1 MLRRCA
7 LTATCVALLG
17 CSTPTTEAQMVH
29 GSRLPSWK
37 PTYAM
42 PASTF
47 MMVRPRAAARLPRCL
62 LLSGAAHLARPLAPC

>member
-1 MLRRCA
+1 MLHRCA
-7 LTATCVALLG
+7 LAAACVALLG

-47 MMVRPRAAARLPRCL
+47 MMVRPHGRAACW
-62 LLSGAAHLARPLAPC
+62 LLSVCCCASGPLGAC